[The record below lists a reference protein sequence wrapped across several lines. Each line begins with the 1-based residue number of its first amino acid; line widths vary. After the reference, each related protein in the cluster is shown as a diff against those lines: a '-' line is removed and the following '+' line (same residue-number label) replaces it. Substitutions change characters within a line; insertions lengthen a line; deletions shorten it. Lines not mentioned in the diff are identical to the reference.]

1 MSRSCVNSFLRQ
13 WVCVH
18 NRLHF
23 PNLYF
28 IGILLGMEMFTL
40 KTWTSLYKGSRY
52 CTTLAECVK
61 LSNIETS
68 FKPSM
73 WEFLRKSVAYSDRWA
88 QWISPKSY
96 NNSYKEGTWM
106 WLTDSMT
113 SNSYSLRKES
123 LSMNTSL
130 PEPWRSKSRE
140 VFSSCQ
146 EKQFVQ
152 QGRLVQNPIKLTHD
166 NQEFWFQLWKFLA
179 RFSVYNFHCPSF
191 SFEFK

>member
-1 MSRSCVNSFLRQ
+1 MSCSCVNSFLPQ

-28 IGILLGMEMFTL
+28 IGISLGMEMFTL

-52 CTTLAECVK
+52 CTTLAECVE
-61 LSNIETS
+61 LSNLET
-68 FKPSM
+68 
-73 WEFLRKSVAYSDRWA
+73 LRVSALECSRFSDRWP
-88 QWISPKSY
+88 QWVSPKSY

-130 PEPWRSKSRE
+130 PDPWSRKEKQVTWGIFFLSRKSICSTRQACSKS
-140 VFSSCQ
+140 
-146 EKQFVQ
+146 
-152 QGRLVQNPIKLTHD
+152 
-166 NQEFWFQLWKFLA
+166 
-179 RFSVYNFHCPSF
+179 Y
-191 SFEFK
+191 